1 MGTGF
6 QGSRGPAGVAC
17 AMGGKDAGGPL
28 LSTGALMAK
37 RKKLKPDISWSTT
50 EQIAVH
56 GYDRASAGIAGTLCK
71 RG

>member
-1 MGTGF
+1 
-6 QGSRGPAGVAC
+6 
-17 AMGGKDAGGPL
+17 
-28 LSTGALMAK
+28 MAK

-56 GYDRASAGIAGTLCK
+56 GYDRASAGIAGTLRK